1 MMRMTRRDGERK
13 DFDSLSKV
21 TRSFLEGIKNYE
33 AKTLIAIITISF
45 I

>member
-21 TRSFLEGIKNYE
+21 TRSFLEGINYE
-33 AKTLIAIITISF
+33 AKTPIAIITISF